1 VQLFETRRRRVARRC
16 LAWSTPTSQSAS
28 WLPKTRASAAV
39 VCHNIVYDVPLP
51 ANIVW
56 RDARTC
62 RTLSTRCDVQ
72 SCVDHRCRSPCAVAP
87 PPSAPSLPTMY
98 QYSLSSFGGTSADF
112 GQCRLVEARCA
123 VSTIDVAASAR
134 WCRLRVRQ
142 RCLRCTS
149 TRCRLW
155 RDERRCRTMS
165 TRRGA
170 QRWTIDSLPV
180 HDGAAVVCA
189 KVAYDVP
196 VLAVVEWRTARRC
209 LTMSTRRGARC
220 SVDHRPV
227 AASARWHRRRV
238 RQGCLRCTSTR
249 CRNSAGRAQMSDN
262 VDSSRRVVQ
271 CRPSTSLLAHGGAA
285 ADCAKVAY
293 DVPVLAVVE

>member
-1 VQLFETRRRRVARRC
+1 VQNSILTVSQVQLFETRRRRVARRC

-123 VSTIDVAASAR
+123 VSTIDLAARAR
-134 WCRLRVRQ
+134 WRRRRLRQ
-142 RCLRCTS
+142 GCLRCTS
-149 TRCRLW
+149 TCCGGMTDRAQMS
-155 RDERRCRTMS
+155 DIVDSSRRAVHYRPS
-165 TRRGA
+165 T
-170 QRWTIDSLPV
+170 SLPV
-180 HDGAAVVCA
+180 RGGTAVACA

-196 VLAVVEWRTARRC
+196 VLVVVVWWDERTCR
-209 LTMSTRRGARC
+209 TMSTR
-220 SVDHRPV
+220 
-227 AASARWHRRRV
+227 
-238 RQGCLRCTSTR
+238 
-249 CRNSAGRAQMSDN
+249 
-262 VDSSRRVVQ
+262 
-271 CRPSTSLLAHGGAA
+271 
-285 ADCAKVAY
+285 
-293 DVPVLAVVE
+293 